1 MSEVGYIVFE
11 VGYIVFEVGYIVFEV
26 GYILYDEGYIL
37 YDAGY
42 IVFEVGY
49 IVFEVGY
56 IVFAGYVLQRSNSS
70 QTSQRDGQTQP
81 TTRPASEDKFD
92 YEPTSFPPLPGSE
105 VITITGFFLI

>member
-1 MSEVGYIVFE
+1 M
-11 VGYIVFEVGYIVFEV
+11 
-26 GYILYDEGYIL
+26 YDE
-37 YDAGY
+37 GY

-105 VITITGFFLI
+105 VITITGFILIYLVLTIFNKEAYLTSVLPRIQKLGYTCPITS